1 MDNSGKTAAAAVPA
15 SASGFA
21 AVQQTS
27 WGSKK
32 AGEPVQLFTLASTK
46 LVVRVTNFGARVV
59 SIEAPDRNGN
69 MANIVLG
76 SSDLAGYE
84 ADVNT
89 YMGSVV
95 GRYANRIAN
104 GTFTLNG
111 QSFHVPKNNGQNAL
125 HGGTTG
131 FDRKVWEARA
141 IPGGV
146 ELTLVSP
153 DGEMGFPGVLTARVH
168 YTLVGDAL
176 HIDYSATSDKATVVN
191 LANHTYFN
199 LSGEGRGNILGQK
212 LMLNAD
218 RYTPVNENLI
228 PTGELLPV
236 EGTPLDFRQPF
247 VIGARIDETNEQ
259 LQLARGYD
267 HNFVINGGPA
277 MQLAARVLDP
287 ETGRTLTVTTTEPGV
302 QFYTG
307 NFLDG
312 SMIGASGI
320 AYGMRSGF
328 CLETQHFPDS
338 PNQKNFPSTELIP
351 GQTMHSSTVF
361 TFGGEK

>member
-1 MDNSGKTAAAAVPA
+1 M
-15 SASGFA
+15 
-21 AVQQTS
+21 
-27 WGSKK
+27 
-32 AGEPVQLFTLASTK
+32 
-46 LVVRVTNFGARVV
+46 V